1 MTFLSS
7 FTKEVI
13 ATGVII
19 AVVFFLRIVTA
30 KFIRRYAK
38 LSSIMEHRTNL
49 VIKYIQ
55 LLITILAIIGL
66 IVIWGVQKKD
76 IFLTLSSVTTVVGV
90 AMFAQW
96 SILSNITSGIIL
108 FFFFPFR
115 IGDIIQVHDKDF
127 PIKAEIED
135 IKAFHIYLKT
145 DEGERITYPNNLLLQ
160 KGISIIKAK
169 FDDKE
174 FTD

>member
-1 MTFLSS
+1 MSFFSS
-7 FTKEVI
+7 LTKEVI
-13 ATGVII
+13 ATGILLVVII
-19 AVVFFLRIVTA
+19 FLRIIAA
-30 KFIRRYAK
+30 KLIRRYAK

-49 VIKYIQ
+49 VIIYIY
-55 LLITILAIIGL
+55 LLITILAILGL

-76 IFLTLSSVTTVVGV
+76 IFFTLSSVTTVVGV

-115 IGDIIQVHDKDF
+115 IGDVILVHDKDF
-127 PIKAEIED
+127 PIQAEIED
-135 IKAFHIYLKT
+135 IKAFHIYLRT
-145 DEGERITYPNNLLLQ
+145 DKGERITYPNNLLLQ
-160 KGISIIKAK
+160 KGISIVTSK
-169 FDDKE
+169 FEDKE

>member
-1 MTFLSS
+1 
-7 FTKEVI
+7 
-13 ATGVII
+13 
-19 AVVFFLRIVTA
+19 
-30 KFIRRYAK
+30 
-38 LSSIMEHRTNL
+38 MEHRTNL
-49 VIKYIQ
+49 VIKYIHI
-55 LLITILAIIGL
+55 LLNLLALIGV

-76 IFLTLSSVTTVVGV
+76 IFITLSSVTTVVGV

-96 SILSNITSGIIL
+96 SILSNITSGVIL

-127 PIKAEIED
+127 PIQAEIED

-145 DEGERITYPNNLLLQ
+145 IDGERITYPNNLLLQ
-160 KGISIIKAK
+160 KGISIIMHKHNN
-169 FDDKE
+169 KE